1 MTKILFG
8 GKRIKYHLPP
18 HCHEGNKMGEAEIER
33 EYDDIIKRAI
43 AHPGIAELMEVY
55 GQYDLLLKQSSEYL
69 SSNRPKTI
77 ITTTNSS
84 I

>member
-1 MTKILFG
+1 MTNMPYG
-8 GKRIKYHLPP
+8 GKRIKYHLLPY
-18 HCHEGNKMGEAEIER
+18 CHRGAEMGEAEIER

-69 SSNRPKTI
+69 SSARPKTI